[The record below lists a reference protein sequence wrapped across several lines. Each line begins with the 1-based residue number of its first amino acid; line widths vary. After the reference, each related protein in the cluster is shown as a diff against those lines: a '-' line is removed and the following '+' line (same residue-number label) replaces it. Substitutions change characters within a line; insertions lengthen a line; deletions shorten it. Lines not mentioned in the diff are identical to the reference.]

1 MSDLLENIF
10 DLLENIFWGIFIVAF
25 VSVVLFVIGLLENY
39 PPNTYFRYYCRHF
52 NDNSDVNKSLH
63 TLFEN

>member
-25 VSVVLFVIGLLENY
+25 VSVVLFVIGLLAIIAIA
-39 PPNTYFRYYCRHF
+39 CW
-52 NDNSDVNKSLH
+52 KI
-63 TLFEN
+63 TLPILILGIIVGILMTIVT